1 MLNKPLC
8 LYIFDHLQHLGPF
21 LLDLKYSRLK
31 VLSLPL
37 FCSNNRGESEPPV
50 QKWEMY
56 QFNLAKDLKEHKK
69 SFPLNLKFTTDLNC
83 LTTTCQQKASCPAS
97 CQLDG
102 WALRL
107 MTTEFAYIETPLYHL
122 KNAIGHD
129 YSIWMD
135 YKLPEY
141 WTYSSWCFFRVLL
154 LSRK

>member
-1 MLNKPLC
+1 
-8 LYIFDHLQHLGPF
+8 
-21 LLDLKYSRLK
+21 
-31 VLSLPL
+31 
-37 FCSNNRGESEPPV
+37 
-50 QKWEMY
+50 MY

-141 WTYSSWCFFRVLL
+141 WTYSSWCFFRYFYYQESNSASCYHSIFWAETK
-154 LSRK
+154 LSTSGLIIDSSCFWLASIHSMLPDLGTTSPYF